1 MQQFITVF
9 LNDFQICSLIS
20 GVDGSG
26 LQIYIWKKQD
36 VFKICNSFIND
47 IKPTNV
53 VKSVLVEYADSSI
66 IMKQFSV
73 INCNF

>member
-1 MQQFITVF
+1 MDYRYT
-9 LNDFQICSLIS
+9 
-20 GVDGSG
+20 
-26 LQIYIWKKQD
+26 YRKKQD

-53 VKSVLVEYADSSI
+53 VKSVLVEYADSSV